1 MNLVWRY
8 LNYLRTWRK
17 HRDTIKSLNRL
28 SDAELKDIG
37 LNRAD
42 IDDLI
47 WLKEDWQQR
56 GNND

>member
-1 MNLVWRY
+1 MNVVWRY

-28 SDAELKDIG
+28 SDAELEDIG

>member
-1 MNLVWRY
+1 MNVVWRY

-47 WLKEDWQQR
+47 WLKEDKEKR
-56 GNND
+56 GN

>member
-1 MNLVWRY
+1 MNVVWRY

>member
-1 MNLVWRY
+1 MNMVWRY

-28 SDAELKDIG
+28 SDAELNDIG
-37 LNRAD
+37 LSRAD

>member
-56 GNND
+56 WNND